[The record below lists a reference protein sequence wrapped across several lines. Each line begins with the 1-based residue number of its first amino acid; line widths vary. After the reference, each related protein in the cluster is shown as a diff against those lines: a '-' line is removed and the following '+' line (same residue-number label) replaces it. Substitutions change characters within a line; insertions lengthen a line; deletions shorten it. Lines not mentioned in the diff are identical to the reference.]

1 MFVGK
6 FWWGGAN
13 AGWRYEGQWKGGVE
27 NGQGTKWKPDGSV
40 HLIGNF
46 TGPNSVSC
54 DVFQSTTDTRFFY
67 TGTQIKYMLVF
78 SQFYP

>member
-40 HLIGNF
+40 YLKGNF
-46 TGPNSVSC
+46 TGPNSVS
-54 DVFQSTTDTRFFY
+54 
-67 TGTQIKYMLVF
+67 
-78 SQFYP
+78 